1 MTKHY
6 FLDSSALLGLTFFSD
21 RWFQEA
27 YPLYNDRRELHI
39 SELVLREYCNYE
51 KNSDEVKTPEDTSQI
66 DPDWK
71 TEAGKFQDLK
81 DDLKEPLSEYTRQIR
96 RLDRSGMVL
105 EDAIETFIDHFE
117 IREEAEPQI
126 RAYFEDKFEERVV
139 NAHYVNR
146 YSQELVDRVLYT
158 ANKNRAK
165 LAQEVTVHESRYD
178 TADDI
183 KTRWDELP
191 DASVH
196 NPDLSILVDATVIAD
211 RRKIDYFVSGD
222 SDHLAVQEF
231 GNDYFD
237 LSIIS
242 IADTFHPTSGLPQ
255 SKKQKSSQ
263 KETS

>member
-27 YPLYNDRRELHI
+27 YPLYNDWRNIYI

-51 KNSDEVKTPEDTSQI
+51 KNSDEVKAPEDTSQI
-66 DPDWK
+66 DPDWN
-71 TEAGKFQDLK
+71 TEAGKFGDLK

-158 ANKNRAK
+158 AKKNRAR
-165 LAQEVTVHESRYD
+165 LAQEATVHESQYD
-178 TADDI
+178 TADGI
-183 KTRWDELP
+183 KTKWDELP

-196 NPDLSILVDATVIAD
+196 DPDLSILVDATVVAN
-211 RRKIDYFVSGD
+211 RQKIDYFVSGD

-242 IADTFHPTSGLPQ
+242 ISDTFHPTSGLPQ
-255 SKKQKSSQ
+255 AKKQKSPQ